1 MTKEFTTQSWE
12 KDVLSSAKPVLVDFW
27 APWCGPCRT
36 QGPIVDTLASEVG
49 DAAIIGKLNVDENP
63 ETAGQY
69 GVQSIPTIAIFKS
82 GKIVQKFVGVT
93 GADKLKEALA

>member
-1 MTKEFTTQSWE
+1 
-12 KDVLSSAKPVLVDFW
+12 
-27 APWCGPCRT
+27 
-36 QGPIVDTLASEVG
+36 VG
-49 DAAIIGKLNVDENP
+49 DTAIIGKLNVDENP

-93 GADKLKEALA
+93 GADKLKEALASANG